1 LIIIIFIDDCIYS
14 GEEMYSILKTFII
27 SKKNNFLN
35 ICLVVPYIS
44 TIGKQLIIKEIDKHN
59 LKLFFIKNLL
69 KILQQF

>member
-1 LIIIIFIDDCIYS
+1 
-14 GEEMYSILKTFII
+14 MYSILKTFII